1 MQCKVFHLR
10 VNKQHLAE
18 DEAALNAFL
27 ASVDVAS
34 VTSALVPA
42 SVHFW
47 SVLVFFNTPAPEPK
61 ASAPLTASEEAERP
75 PSPPL
80 TPSEQQRFD
89 ALRAWRT
96 EQAQAEGVPSYV
108 VANDQT
114 LRLLATTPIASVD
127 DLASIKGLGAKR
139 VEKYGAAILSVLED
153 DVAEDGPQTM

>member
-10 VNKQHLAE
+10 VNKQYLAD

-47 SVLVFFNTPAPEPK
+47 SVLVFYNTAAPESK
-61 ASAPLTASEEAERP
+61 ASAAPTTSEEADRPPPPPLTA
-75 PSPPL
+75 
-80 TPSEQQRFD
+80 SEQQRFD

-127 DLASIKGLGAKR
+127 DLVSIKGLGAKR
-139 VEKYGAAILSVLED
+139 VEKYGAPILAVLEAD
-153 DVAEDGPQTM
+153 AGETEDEP